1 MIRAS
6 FEEIYDLV
14 ISASDDGN
22 TCIWKKNHP
31 NSSGELKNK
40 FYEYF
45 KAFENKEASTCSLFT
60 VDVALSGF
68 IKKILKVTNKF
79 FLKSVIINTSSNGK
93 IQVLINTET

>member
-22 TCIWKKNHP
+22 TYIWKKNHP
-31 NSSGELKNK
+31 NSLGELKNK
-40 FYEYF
+40 VYEYF
-45 KAFENKEASTCSLFT
+45 KGFENKETPTCSLFT

-68 IKKILKVTNKF
+68 IKKVLKVTNKF
-79 FLKSVIINTSSNGK
+79 FLKSVIISTSCTGK